1 MSISQ
6 EELNEIS
13 SRLTNLATE
22 CGFMYD
28 ECKIHSRLIG
38 CYCGSLE
45 RAIDYLQVVLRRSE
59 DLKADL
65 HSVCASLDDLLEKE
79 RILDNSGV

>member
-1 MSISQ
+1 MKITQ

-13 SRLTNLATE
+13 LRLTNLATE

-28 ECKIHSRLIG
+28 ECKVHSRLVG

-45 RAIDYLQVVLRRSE
+45 RAIDYLQIVLRRAE
-59 DLKADL
+59 ILKDDL

-79 RILDNSGV
+79 RIIQDSEV